1 MSLTKNEKLKRV
13 FSFLLP
19 CVFMPVVIIIGS
31 LYAGGQGYALL
42 SLIVALLSLVLF
54 ICGSESK
61 STGTRRLVIVSIM
74 VALSAVGRLIPVFKP
89 VTFIVVIT
97 GVTLGPQAG
106 FLTGAF
112 SAVISNITFGQGPW
126 TPFQMFA
133 WGMIGF
139 VAGLLSKPLTKSRI
153 SLIVYLVI
161 SGVLYSLIMDVWTV
175 LWYEQGFVAELY
187 KAAVISAIP
196 VTAVYSVSNVIF
208 ALLLAKPMCDKL
220 NRVKIKYG
228 V

>member
-1 MSLTKNEKLKRV
+1 
-13 FSFLLP
+13 
-19 CVFMPVVIIIGS
+19 
-31 LYAGGQGYALL
+31 
-42 SLIVALLSLVLF
+42 
-54 ICGSESK
+54 
-61 STGTRRLVIVSIM
+61 M
-74 VALSAVGRLIPVFKP
+74 VALSAVGRLIPIFKP

-97 GVTLGPQAG
+97 GMTLGPQAG

-139 VAGLLSKPLTKSRI
+139 VAGLLSKPLNKSK
-153 SLIVYLVI
+153 VYLIIYLVV
-161 SGVLYSLIMDVWTV
+161 SGVIYSMIMDVWTV
-175 LWYEQGFVAELY
+175 LWYEQGFVTELY
-187 KAAVISAIP
+187 KGAIITAIP
-196 VTAVYSVSNVIF
+196 YTIVYAVSNVIF
-208 ALLLAKPMCDKL
+208 ALMLAKPMCEKL

>member
-54 ICGSESK
+54 ICGFESK

>member
-1 MSLTKNEKLKRV
+1 MSIVLSEKMKKVL
-13 FSFLLP
+13 SFLLP
-19 CVFMPVVIIIGS
+19 CVLMPMVIIIGS
-31 LYAGGQGYALL
+31 LYAGGKGYALV
-42 SLIVALLSLVLF
+42 SLLIALLSLVLF
-54 ICGSESK
+54 LCGFESK

-74 VALSAVGRLIPVFKP
+74 VALSAVGRLIPLFKP

-97 GVTLGPQAG
+97 GVTLGSQAG

-139 VAGLLSKPLTKSRI
+139 VAGLLSNPLNKSRLN
-153 SLIVYLVI
+153 LIIYLVI
-161 SGVLYSLIMDVWTV
+161 SGVVYSMIMDVWTV
-175 LWYEQGFVAELY
+175 LWYEQGFVPELY
-187 KAAVISAIP
+187 KAAIISAIP
-196 VTAVYSVSNVIF
+196 VTIMYSVSNVIF

>member
-1 MSLTKNEKLKRV
+1 MSLLMSEKLKKV
-13 FSFLLP
+13 LSFVLP
-19 CVFMPVVIIIGS
+19 CILMPVVIIIGS
-31 LYAGGQGYALL
+31 LYAGGKGYALL
-42 SLIVALLSLVLF
+42 SLIIALLSLVLF
-54 ICGSESK
+54 ICGFESK

-74 VALSAVGRLIPVFKP
+74 VALSAVGRLIPIFKP
-89 VTFIVVIT
+89 ITFIVVIT
-97 GVTLGPQAG
+97 GITLVPQAG

-139 VAGLLSKPLTKSRI
+139 VAGLLSKPLNKNR
-153 SLIVYLVI
+153 VYLIIYLVV
-161 SGVLYSLIMDVWTV
+161 SGVAYSMIMDVWTV
-175 LWYEQGFVAELY
+175 LWYEQGFVPELY
-187 KAAVISAIP
+187 KAAIISAIP
-196 VTAVYSVSNVIF
+196 YTVIYSVSNVVF
-208 ALLLAKPMCDKL
+208 ALILAKPMCEKL

>member
-1 MSLTKNEKLKRV
+1 
-13 FSFLLP
+13 
-19 CVFMPVVIIIGS
+19 MPVVIIIGS

-54 ICGSESK
+54 ICGFESK